1 MKISNKLL
9 WAVIPIVL
17 CITTILSSCA
27 DKTFVPPF
35 TSYAPLSQQIDRY
48 QLQMAYYRDAA
59 AADAIYSGKRYY
71 FGLVRA
77 EQTTS
82 IFGVRGSEDYVLV
95 ENVKFIARASYDIK
109 GIIQGTVF
117 EVIGDVQGMQSGY
130 IIVKNCWFRIQS
142 GGATFPSGGA
152 Y

>member
-1 MKISNKLL
+1 MRIRNKSL

-17 CITTILSSCA
+17 CITTILSSCS
-27 DKTFVPPF
+27 DKSLIPPL
-35 TSYAPLSQQIDRY
+35 TYNVTLSQQINLYD
-48 QLQMAYYRDAA
+48 LQMAYYKDAT
-59 AADAIYSGKRYY
+59 AADVIYSGNRYY

-82 IFGVRGSEDYVLV
+82 IFGVGGSEDYVLV
-95 ENVKFIARASYDIK
+95 EKVKFIARASYDIK

-117 EVIGDVQGMQSGY
+117 EVIGDVQGMQSDY